1 MTFKEYEL
9 LKLLMQRPGIVFS
22 RQEIMERVRGIDFTL
37 ETRTVDMHV
46 KTLRQKLGEKND
58 IIKTIRNV
66 GYKAE
71 L

>member
-9 LKLLMQRPGIVFS
+9 LKLLMQRPGIVFN
-22 RQEIMERVRGIDFTL
+22 RQEIMERVWGVDFTL

-46 KTLRQKLGEKND
+46 KTLRQKLGENND
-58 IIKTIRNV
+58 IIKTVRNV

>member
-22 RQEIMERVRGIDFTL
+22 RQEIMERVWGIDFTL

-66 GYKAE
+66 GCKAE